1 VGGVDKQA
9 RSWQVLDERLLVDR
23 SPYARIS
30 EQDLLLP
37 NGQVITNFV
46 QVDLPPYVMVLA
58 LLDDGCVPFV
68 RQYRQ
73 AVGDF
78 LLELPAGHVED
89 GEEPLVAAR
98 RELREEAGVVA
109 SDWHFLGKYV
119 MDANRRCG
127 WGFFYL
133 ARGAQQIAAPD
144 PGDLGEMTV
153 QLRTLDEMR
162 DLLAAGTL
170 VSGPTALCLGLAL
183 NALQC

>member
-1 VGGVDKQA
+1 VGKQVG
-9 RSWQVLDERLLVDR
+9 SWQILNERLLVDR
-23 SPYARIS
+23 SPYARVS

-37 NGQVITNFV
+37 NGQIINNFV

-58 LLDDGCVPFV
+58 LLDNGCVPFV

-78 LLELPAGHVED
+78 LLELPAGHIEN
-89 GEEPLVAAR
+89 GEEALAAAQ

-109 SDWHFLGKYV
+109 AEWHFLGKYV
-119 MDANRRCG
+119 MDANRCCG

-162 DLLAAGTL
+162 VLLSAGTL
-170 VSGPTALCLGLAL
+170 VSGPTALCIGLAL

>member
-1 VGGVDKQA
+1 VVGVDKQA
-9 RSWQVLDERLLVDR
+9 ASWQVLDERLLVDR
-23 SPYARIS
+23 SPYARVS

-37 NGQVITNFV
+37 GGQVINNFL
-46 QVDLPPYVMVLA
+46 QVDLPAYVMVLA

-78 LLELPAGHVED
+78 LLELPAGHIED
-89 GEEPLVAAR
+89 GEEALAAAQ
-98 RELREEAGVVA
+98 RELREETGVVA
-109 SDWHFLGKYV
+109 SEWRFLGKYI

-133 ARGAQQIAAPD
+133 ARGAQQIARPD

-153 QLRTLDEMR
+153 QLRTLHEMR
-162 DLLAAGTL
+162 DLLSAGTL

>member
-1 VGGVDKQA
+1 MDKQA
-9 RSWQVLDERLLVDR
+9 GSWRVLDERLLVDR
-23 SPYARIS
+23 SPYACVS

-37 NGQVITNFV
+37 GGQVINNFV

-78 LLELPAGHVED
+78 LLELPAGHIEA
-89 GEEPLVAAR
+89 GEEAHVAAQ
-98 RELREEAGVVA
+98 RELREEAGAVA
-109 SDWHFLGKYV
+109 PDWRFLGKYV

-127 WGFFYL
+127 WGYFYL
-133 ARGAQQIAAPD
+133 ARGAQQIAPPN

-153 QLRTLDEMR
+153 QLRALGEMR
-162 DLLAAGTL
+162 DLLSAGTL
-170 VSGPTALCLGLAL
+170 VSGPTALCIGLAL
-183 NALQC
+183 NAL